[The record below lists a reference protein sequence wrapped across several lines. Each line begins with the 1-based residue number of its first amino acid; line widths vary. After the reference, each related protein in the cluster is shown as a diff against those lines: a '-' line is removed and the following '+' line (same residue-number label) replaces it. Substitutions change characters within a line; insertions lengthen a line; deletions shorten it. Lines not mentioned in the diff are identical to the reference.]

1 MSYEDFYS
9 ISFPICLPVRP
20 FRLYGTVN
28 VLFVT
33 YVRLLFAV
41 SVCFAC
47 SLPRFP
53 FCFVPLRRLLTN
65 FVCLLFCSLSLS
77 LSFSNYVCF
86 PLTLSFLAIFTPAFN
101 IHHLFI
107 VGVERLAGA
116 PFFFLVSPLI
126 VLLLLL
132 LCHCVFA
139 YPAGAENTPAG

>member
-1 MSYEDFYS
+1 MRIS
-9 ISFPICLPVRP
+9 IQSHSPSVRLSARPPVRP

-41 SVCFAC
+41 SVCSAC
-47 SLPRFP
+47 SVPRFP

-65 FVCLLFCSLSLS
+65 FVCLLLCSLS
-77 LSFSNYVCF
+77 LSFSHYACL
-86 PLTLSFLAIFTPAFN
+86 PLTLTFLAIFTRAFN

-107 VGVERLAGA
+107 VGVERLPGA
-116 PFFFLVSPLI
+116 PFFLVTPRT

-139 YPAGAENTPAG
+139 YPAGAENAPAG

>member
-1 MSYEDFYS
+1 MRIS
-9 ISFPICLPVRP
+9 IQSHSPSVRP
-20 FRLYGTVN
+20 SARSGFMALSTFYLSHTCVYFLQSVFALL
-28 VLFVT
+28 VLF
-33 YVRLLFAV
+33 LDFLFV
-41 SVCFAC
+41 SFRCVDCSLISCVCF
-47 SLPRFP
+47 SVRSP
-53 FCFVPLRRLLTN
+53 
-65 FVCLLFCSLSLS
+65 S

-116 PFFFLVSPLI
+116 PFFLVSPLI